1 MPLMWCEETEK
12 CITSQSLS
20 LCSRAVLDT
29 AGCHWARPAS
39 GGDSQ
44 ASLDSLGPTVGT
56 ETHRT
61 VSGALTS
68 VHWTRGHVSLAETAS
83 QENCQSEDKEEVP

>member
-1 MPLMWCEETEK
+1 MYHESE
-12 CITSQSLS
+12 SL

-44 ASLDSLGPTVGT
+44 ASHSLGPTVGT